1 MGWRVA
7 AMAWW
12 LYTTLRHQR
21 DDVAPA
27 RRTTPSPRRA
37 TLRAGPDPSAVLHVG
52 LYDAGRG
59 LSSRASLVAQWLTT
73 AKMLIL
79 DPTNIYCDPASLVI
93 SRGITGDGLPRS
105 FDLEADVRLRDR
117 RFAGCVGPFDE
128 REATASL
135 RVSYCRDPEGVTA
148 EQLLALR
155 PSTALEQLRQNSE
168 ETGRK
173 LGNQSNVERMLRDF
187 PLLFDVRDVE
197 LTSLNMYL
205 KDLFTGY
212 RGAKSGSAQKTAS
225 KLEKKGW
232 TAPRRNTR

>member
-1 MGWRVA
+1 M
-7 AMAWW
+7 
-12 LYTTLRHQR
+12 
-21 DDVAPA
+21 
-27 RRTTPSPRRA
+27 
-37 TLRAGPDPSAVLHVG
+37 LRAGPDPSAVLHVG
-52 LYDAGRG
+52 VYDAGRG

-212 RGAKSGSAQKTAS
+212 RGAKERSQQKTAS

-232 TAPRRNTR
+232 TASEEKHPVTKRVSPRFEVWRRLHFVAGTRI